1 MNVMKGVILF
11 LLLVM
16 FGLFTVMFIE
26 SMEMSR
32 EAEFQ
37 MKIDEKLQR

>member
-11 LLLVM
+11 LLLIM
-16 FGLFTVMFIE
+16 SALFTVMFIE

-32 EAEFQ
+32 EIELQ